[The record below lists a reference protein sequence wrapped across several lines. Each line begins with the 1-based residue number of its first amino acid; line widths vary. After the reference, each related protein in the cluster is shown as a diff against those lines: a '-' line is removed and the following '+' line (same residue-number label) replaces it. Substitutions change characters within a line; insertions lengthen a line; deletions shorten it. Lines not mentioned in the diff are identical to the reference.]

1 MKLHLLRTA
10 TAVAFAFVLQPALA
24 MDHSSHSAPVAKAG
38 SQPLS
43 DGVIKKIDAAGGKVS
58 IAHGEI
64 ANLKMPPMT
73 MTFKAKSPEL
83 LKGWKEGDKV
93 RFRAAEV
100 KGDLTVVS
108 IEAAK

>member
-1 MKLHLLRTA
+1 MKSIARFLAVMASLLFVSFTVQAQAHDGHLP
-10 TAVAFAFVLQPALA
+10 Q
-24 MDHSSHSAPVAKAG
+24 
-38 SQPLS
+38 S
-43 DGVIKKIDAAGGKVS
+43 DGVIKKIDAAKGKVS

>member
-1 MKLHLLRTA
+1 MTSFARFLAVLASLLFASFSVLAQAHDGHLP
-10 TAVAFAFVLQPALA
+10 Q
-24 MDHSSHSAPVAKAG
+24 
-38 SQPLS
+38 S
-43 DGVIKKIDAAGGKVS
+43 DGVIKKIDAAKGKVS

-64 ANLKMPPMT
+64 TNLKMPPMT
-73 MTFKAKSPEL
+73 MSFKAKDPAM
-83 LKGWKEGDKV
+83 LKGFREGDTI

>member
-1 MKLHLLRTA
+1 
-10 TAVAFAFVLQPALA
+10 
-24 MDHSSHSAPVAKAG
+24 
-38 SQPLS
+38 
-43 DGVIKKIDAAGGKVS
+43 
-58 IAHGEI
+58 
-64 ANLKMPPMT
+64 MPPMT
-73 MTFKAKSPEL
+73 MTFKAKSPEV

>member
-1 MKLHLLRTA
+1 MKQHVLRAA
-10 TAVAFAFVLQPALA
+10 TAAAFAIFLQPSLA
-24 MDHSSHSAPVAKAG
+24 MDHSSHAAPVVKDA

-73 MTFKAKSPEL
+73 MTFKAKSPEV

>member
-1 MKLHLLRTA
+1 MKYAVRFLAVLASLSFVSVSIHAQAHDGHLP
-10 TAVAFAFVLQPALA
+10 Q
-24 MDHSSHSAPVAKAG
+24 
-38 SQPLS
+38 S

-73 MTFKAKSPEL
+73 MTFKARSPEV

-108 IEAAK
+108 IDAAK

>member
-1 MKLHLLRTA
+1 MKYAVRFLAVLASLSFVSVSIHAQAHDGHLP
-10 TAVAFAFVLQPALA
+10 Q
-24 MDHSSHSAPVAKAG
+24 
-38 SQPLS
+38 S

-64 ANLKMPPMT
+64 TNLKMPPMT
-73 MTFKAKSPEL
+73 MTFKAKSPEV

>member
-1 MKLHLLRTA
+1 MKNAVRFLAVLASLSFVSVSIHAQAHDGHLP
-10 TAVAFAFVLQPALA
+10 Q
-24 MDHSSHSAPVAKAG
+24 
-38 SQPLS
+38 S

-73 MTFKAKSPEL
+73 MTFKAKSPEV

>member
-1 MKLHLLRTA
+1 MKY
-10 TAVAFAFVLQPALA
+10 AVRFLAALA
-24 MDHSSHSAPVAKAG
+24 SLSFVSVSIHAQAHDGHLP
-38 SQPLS
+38 QS

-64 ANLKMPPMT
+64 TNLKMPPMT
-73 MTFKAKSPEL
+73 MTFKAKSPEV

>member
-1 MKLHLLRTA
+1 MKCAVRILAVLASLSFVSVSIHAQAHDGHLP
-10 TAVAFAFVLQPALA
+10 Q
-24 MDHSSHSAPVAKAG
+24 
-38 SQPLS
+38 S
-43 DGVIKKIDAAGGKVS
+43 DGVIKKIDPAGGKVS

-64 ANLKMPPMT
+64 TNLKMPPMT
-73 MTFKAKSPEL
+73 MTFKAKSPEV

>member
-1 MKLHLLRTA
+1 MKYAVRFLAVLASLSFVSVSIHAQAHDGHLP
-10 TAVAFAFVLQPALA
+10 Q
-24 MDHSSHSAPVAKAG
+24 
-38 SQPLS
+38 S

-73 MTFKAKSPEL
+73 MTFKAKSPEV

>member
-1 MKLHLLRTA
+1 MKYAVRILAVLASLSFVSVSIHAQAHDGHLP
-10 TAVAFAFVLQPALA
+10 Q
-24 MDHSSHSAPVAKAG
+24 
-38 SQPLS
+38 S

-64 ANLKMPPMT
+64 TNLKMPPMT
-73 MTFKAKSPEL
+73 MTFKAKSPEV